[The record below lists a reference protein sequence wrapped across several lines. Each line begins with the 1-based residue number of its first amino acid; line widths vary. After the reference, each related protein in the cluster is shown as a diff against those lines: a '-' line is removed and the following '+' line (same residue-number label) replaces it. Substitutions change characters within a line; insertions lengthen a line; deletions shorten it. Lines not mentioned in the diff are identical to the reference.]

1 MANAGTLLM
10 RRLAPALAAA
20 GLAVAVTGVGT
31 VRADPPPW
39 APAWGH
45 HKHDR
50 EHEHSREYEHSREHE
65 HSREYEHSREHEHS
79 RDYKRYREHEQRR
92 YSRDD
97 DDAGGA
103 VAYRS
108 DYIHNGRCNR
118 EALGS
123 VVGAVVGGAAGSRIG
138 KGNGRVAA
146 TVIGAIV
153 GYMVG
158 GTVGR
163 SMDAGDRACVGQALE
178 YSAPNQPVAWRN
190 PDSGVDYRITPRRTY
205 RSDGRYC
212 REFTRQALIGGR
224 TQTVYG
230 TACRQADGSWK
241 IQP

>member
-1 MANAGTLLM
+1 MAYRGTLRM
-10 RRLAPALAAA
+10 RCLVPALAAA
-20 GLAVAVTGVGT
+20 GLVLATAGVGT
-31 VRADPPPW
+31 VQADPPPW

-45 HKHDR
+45 HKHHGEHERYREHEHEDEHFREYKRDR
-50 EHEHSREYEHSREHE
+50 EHEH
-65 HSREYEHSREHEHS
+65 
-79 RDYKRYREHEQRR
+79 RR
-92 YSRDD
+92 YYRDD
-97 DDAGGA
+97 GDAGGA
-103 VAYRS
+103 VTYRS

-138 KGNGRVAA
+138 KGDGRVAA

-158 GTVGR
+158 GSVGR
-163 SMDAGDRACVGQALE
+163 SMDAADRACVGQALE
-178 YSAPNQPVAWRN
+178 YGAPNQPVAWRN
-190 PDSGVDYRITPRRTY
+190 PDSGVAYRITPKRTY
-205 RSDGRYC
+205 HTDGRYC

>member
-1 MANAGTLLM
+1 MAYRGVLWM
-10 RRLAPALAAA
+10 RRLVPALAAA
-20 GLAVAVTGVGT
+20 GLAVVAAGVGT
-31 VRADPPPW
+31 ARADPPPW

-45 HKHDR
+45 HKHHR
-50 EHEHSREYEHSREHE
+50 EHERYRDHEHSREYEHSREHE
-65 HSREYEHSREHEHS
+65 
-79 RDYKRYREHEQRR
+79 RYREHEHRR
-92 YSRDD
+92 YHGDD
-97 DDAGGA
+97 DDDRG
-103 VAYRS
+103 VVTYRS
-108 DYIHNGRCNR
+108 DYIHDGRCNR
-118 EALGS
+118 EALGG

-138 KGNGRVAA
+138 KGDGRVAA

-158 GTVGR
+158 GSVGR
-163 SMDAGDRACVGQALE
+163 SMDSADRACVGQALE
-178 YSAPNQPVAWRN
+178 YGAPNQPVAWRN